1 MNEKEM
7 IWWMENVWCR
17 RANLGSNPRS
27 LLVLD
32 SFTAHRTDPVKC
44 HFKEKNTDMAV
55 IPGGLTSRLQPLDV
69 SLNKAFKA
77 KVVRYY
83 EFKIISK
90 NIKKILYFI
99 FYRFA
104 MLITSGWTRL

>member
-7 IWWMENVWCR
+7 VWWVENVWR
-17 RANLGSNPRS
+17 QRANLGSNPCS

-32 SFTAHRTDPVKC
+32 SFTAHRTDPVKR
-44 HFKEKNTDMAV
+44 HLKEKNTDMAV

-77 KVVRYY
+77 KV
-83 EFKIISK
+83 
-90 NIKKILYFI
+90 
-99 FYRFA
+99 
-104 MLITSGWTRL
+104 LIVLKC